1 MTTEAK
7 VGAFVLSC
15 FAVLAFTIIYLLNAQ
30 YSGGTVQYRTY
41 LRYAGGLEPGASVL
55 YGGMNVGKVTAVRP
69 WATDPTRIEI
79 LLEVKK
85 DTPLNEK
92 SVAKLG
98 FVSVMNSAA
107 LSITTGT
114 IDAKRLPPDST
125 VRSQEAAS
133 LDEIAGKLATV
144 ADSANTLI
152 TQAQGELNDISGN
165 MNHLL
170 ANLDTM
176 TGPQNQKKVQAI
188 LDNIDRLVADERP
201 KIARLTD
208 QLAKVSEHA
217 DDTIQNVN
225 GTVTDLRAPMR
236 KDLAELQTTLEE
248 AKGLLQSVQM
258 IVRANDY
265 KINDTVEN
273 LREATDNL
281 NQFTNSLK
289 QRPWS
294 LVRVK
299 QPEDRQFQRF
309 RNRSGGENRHEET
322 SKRARINAGDR
333 SRPDRLRRE
342 AKISGLLHAQFA
354 GSAGSA
360 RCGKRPNLNRGTRI
374 PIAGLSTA
382 RADRLPEDAG
392 GNRLLRISPLGG
404 RSAHAFD

>member
-7 VGAFVLSC
+7 VGAFVLGC
-15 FAVLAFTIIYLLNAQ
+15 FAVLAFTVIYLLNAQ

-55 YGGMNVGKVTAVRP
+55 YGGMNVGKVTTVRP
-69 WATDPTRIEI
+69 WAADPTRIEI

-152 TQAQGELNDISGN
+152 AQAQGELNEISGN

-170 ANLDTM
+170 TNLDTM
-176 TGPQNQKKVQAI
+176 TGPPNQKKVQAI

-201 KIARLTD
+201 KIDRLTD
-208 QLAKVSEHA
+208 QLTRVSEHA

-236 KDLAELQTTLEE
+236 TDLAELQTTLEE
-248 AKGLLQSVQM
+248 AKGLLQSMQV
-258 IVRANDY
+258 IVRANDS
-265 KINDTVEN
+265 KIGDTVEN
-273 LREATDNL
+273 LRDATDNL
-281 NQFTNSLK
+281 NEFTNSLK

-299 QPEDRQFQRF
+299 QPGDRQVP
-309 RNRSGGENRHEET
+309 
-322 SKRARINAGDR
+322 K
-333 SRPDRLRRE
+333 
-342 AKISGLLHAQFA
+342 
-354 GSAGSA
+354 
-360 RCGKRPNLNRGTRI
+360 
-374 PIAGLSTA
+374 
-382 RADRLPEDAG
+382 
-392 GNRLLRISPLGG
+392 
-404 RSAHAFD
+404 